1 MTKLYVNLCNS
12 CFEVIPSSGEVGEE
26 GVRPRDQE
34 EGSGEMVISGRF
46 GQIIQLGSYTYFVFV
61 YKLT

>member
-1 MTKLYVNLCNS
+1 MTRLYVNLCNS
-12 CFEVIPSSGEVGEE
+12 CNQLIPSGEVGEE

-46 GQIIQLGSYTYFVFV
+46 GQLIQLGS
-61 YKLT
+61 